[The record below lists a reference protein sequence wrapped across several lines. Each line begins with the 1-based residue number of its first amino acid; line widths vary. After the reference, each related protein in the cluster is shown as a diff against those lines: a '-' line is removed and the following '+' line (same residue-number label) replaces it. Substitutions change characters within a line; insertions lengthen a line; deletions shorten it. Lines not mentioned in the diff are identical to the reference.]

1 MSIRKKKFIFNISPT
16 RVVGAITYFD
26 KKKNKAVIEY
36 ISQKKINLQ
45 KDFSLSDFRKET
57 LLSINAVCDDF
68 ILENKVM
75 GDKNILIENADIFL
89 MSPWVEYENYKVFDE
104 SLLPF
109 IADYKYLDKLLI
121 KKNIYEDKELV
132 SSDLFSIKANEYE
145 VDLLDLENKKIQK
158 IELSFLDSYV
168 SKFDK
173 HFILGAIKN
182 HFPLLDVKL
191 NSFLPV
197 LLNQIRKVYDPADDF
212 VFLDISSEITEFGVF
227 SNGSISHIMTIP
239 FGINKI
245 INKIIKKR
253 NISAYEAASLLNM
266 FLSQKL
272 NEDDSKIISEIIKTE
287 TDLLKKEIK
296 NNFPDN
302 FDEFN
307 LLNVF
312 VVSSAWETNMILKKS
327 AIFNNIHFLTNKL
340 IEEFVDY
347 KTAERDNFIALE
359 AEYTYDFKK

>member
-1 MSIRKKKFIFNISPT
+1 MSIKNKKFIFNISPT

-26 KKKNKAVIEY
+26 NKKNKAVIEY
-36 ISQKKINLQ
+36 ISQKKINLK

-57 LLSINAVCDDF
+57 LLSMNSVCNDF

-109 IADYKYLDKLLI
+109 VVDYKYLDKLLI
-121 KKNIYEDKELV
+121 KKNIYEDKELI

-145 VDLLDLENKKIQK
+145 IDLLDLENKKIQK

-212 VFLDISSEITEFGVF
+212 IFLDISSEITEFGIF
-227 SNGSISHIMTIP
+227 SNGSISHIITIP

-245 INKIIKKR
+245 INKIIERK
-253 NISAYEAASLLNM
+253 NVDSYEAGSLLKM

-272 NEDDSKIISEIIKTE
+272 ADNDSKIISEIIETE
-287 TDLLKKEIK
+287 TGLLKKEIK
-296 NNFPDN
+296 NNFSDDLTELN
-302 FDEFN
+302 H
-307 LLNVF
+307 LNVF
-312 VVSSAWETNMILKKS
+312 VVSS
-327 AIFNNIHFLTNKL
+327 
-340 IEEFVDY
+340 V
-347 KTAERDNFIALE
+347 
-359 AEYTYDFKK
+359 